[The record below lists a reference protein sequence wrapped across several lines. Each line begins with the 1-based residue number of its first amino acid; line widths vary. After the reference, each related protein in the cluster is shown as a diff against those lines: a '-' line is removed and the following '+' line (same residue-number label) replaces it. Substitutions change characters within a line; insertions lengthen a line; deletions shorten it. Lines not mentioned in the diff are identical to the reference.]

1 MLLSKC
7 HSCVCVCFFL
17 SFFFLIFAKSNI
29 FTCKA
34 RNAMT
39 YQQDLVAFCMLFVV
53 TARDVLRVTRKD
65 NMGT

>member
-7 HSCVCVCFFL
+7 HSCVCAFFFL
-17 SFFFLIFAKSNI
+17 SFFVIFGKSNI
-29 FTCKA
+29 FACKA